1 MQGPF
6 RICNCSC
13 LAHELRSEPLSL
25 SVCRKHTVKGN
36 CLLGSYRM
44 AWTKVGELLTWKE
57 AGGSTFNVQVP
68 QESKQRK
75 SVVHQTLAV
84 GNLWWD
90 SGAYPPFCR
99 RLCCLIASPFPAL
112 CSCHHHPPSVWP
124 SLSPPSP
131 AHWHCFPPLAL
142 LPYPPVCHAAPSSL
156 SRRCLLSVTAT
167 ILACQYVTSFCFTSH
182 TDVSFH
188 YFPSSFTFISLRLF
202 ARFHSQHIKGRWCHG
217 CPGFTD
223 LSA

>member
-1 MQGPF
+1 VDEGWGTPH
-6 RICNCSC
+6 
-13 LAHELRSEPLSL
+13 LE
-25 SVCRKHTVKGN
+25 
-36 CLLGSYRM
+36 
-44 AWTKVGELLTWKE
+44 
-57 AGGSTFNVQVP
+57 GGRRFNVQRSSATEIKAAQV
-68 QESKQRK
+68 
-75 SVVHQTLAV
+75 
-84 GNLWWD
+84 
-90 SGAYPPFCR
+90 SGASYPPFCR

-112 CSCHHHPPSVWP
+112 CSCHDHPPSVWP